1 MEVTPTA
8 VMRLL
13 ADRGKTWP
21 SRPSGRFRDL
31 MTEARSMRGEAN
43 IWPPGRAPVLSSN
56 STMAAL
62 LQIRWAMDLDDL
74 ALMRR
79 IDELH
84 LDYPFAGSQML
95 QTFLVREVAA

>member
-1 MEVTPTA
+1 M
-8 VMRLL
+8 
-13 ADRGKTWP
+13 
-21 SRPSGRFRDL
+21 
-31 MTEARSMRGEAN
+31 ARYSLRYACFAPRSLSLEIVHSAN
-43 IWPPGRAPVLSSN
+43 SAKFFHGLRANASSN